1 MDELGITWPELS
13 AVLLWVVGFTVFLI
27 QKLKQFI
34 CCHFKGTWTQK
45 VPWWVWLALSIVVPF
60 ALVELIAQ
68 QWAQDL
74 VNSML
79 PDSLQLSIN
88 PEAIVPTA
96 LSAVLGANG
105 SYAVAKRLG
114 LTGDYTPGGP
124 NDVTGPS
131 PVDGS
136 PEITQET
143 YVKTEQTSTVN
154 PDGHDKPT
162 DVIVVV
168 SANAPVSQTGN
179 TPETVNTPQLARGQ
193 TCNQPVSEI
202 TQDTEQSTSRLSD
215 QTPNVPTVDAKDV
228 SGDNSQIGNRN
239 TQNGNEQNLPHLDT
253 SDESSITSTPSTR
266 PADVSTRDADSY
278 TYVEESSTY
287 PAYLMRFVEVNTPLV
302 VLSPEGKLYRVYN
315 GQVKELP
322 KGWNV

>member
-1 MDELGITWPELS
+1 MAAALVAFTVSAIDALKTYVLKGWASRVPAVVWYLLAIGIPTGVCVWLGLDWFS
-13 AVLLWVVGFTVFLI
+13 AVTGEQIPAELEPYASAATGVIVGI
-27 QKLKQFI
+27 
-34 CCHFKGTWTQK
+34 
-45 VPWWVWLALSIVVPF
+45 
-60 ALVELIAQ
+60 
-68 QWAQDL
+68 
-74 VNSML
+74 
-79 PDSLQLSIN
+79 
-88 PEAIVPTA
+88 
-96 LSAVLGANG
+96 GASG
-105 SYAVAKRLG
+105 SYKAKEIAKALKAESLKAEGKAVPEY
-114 LTGDYTPGGP
+114 LTPVGEPGIP
-124 NDVTGPS
+124 A
-131 PVDGS
+131 PVDVQ

-143 YVKTEQTSTVN
+143 YVKPEQTSTVN